1 MKLYTSMNRDSS
13 YLLPTYYVF
22 INAELEEHIDYE
34 QILTKRNVQ
43 LHTFIGKESVLTKI
57 YSG

>member
-1 MKLYTSMNRDSS
+1 MNRDSS
-13 YLLPTYYVF
+13 HLLPDYYVF
-22 INAELEEHIDYE
+22 INAEFEENIDCE
-34 QILTKRNVQ
+34 QILTKRNVE

>member
-13 YLLPTYYVF
+13 HLLPTYYVF

-34 QILTKRNVQ
+34 HILTKRNVQ

-57 YSG
+57 Y

>member
-13 YLLPTYYVF
+13 HLLPDYYVF
-22 INAELEEHIDYE
+22 INAEFEENIDCE